1 MKTFSLFLE
10 DTGYQGG
17 TAPIV
22 EPPKVDPVS
31 GTALVKSEDDPMKE
45 EDTDDID
52 EVAAIRS
59 VNKELADIALDN
71 LDEALEK
78 IQEVLATIGVTFDQ
92 ESAKSALASS
102 DEIEVAL
109 HDNPT
114 DAAEPIAIYGKD
126 DEGKEEPGEL
136 TLCVY
141 KDGENYKGHLHI
153 YFGEEKMRLSDISLE
168 DKDSDETEVTEE
180 EGEED
185 KNNPVDVVKM
195 DIPLFIRMLEFAR
208 EDAVDDEQL
217 HAVTERIT
225 KMAAEGDIITM
236 AEYDKIVGA
245 STEEKES
252 EDPNKD
258 PNASEIKKQGHIEVY
273 ESKSKSL
280 ESFLKESS
288 EDDSPQV
295 VVYLKGKDV
304 RSKVVKNKHAAHL
317 VIKTEKADGIISI
330 TPVDTDEINKAKD
343 QADTVKKD
351 AKVKAKKKLENEAKK
366 VAQLP
371 MDEDEG
377 QGIPPHGSENMEMDQ
392 TDKLTTESMK
402 DDDII
407 KLASQH
413 GFKSGGLP
421 VMDKDGTKR
430 ITMTHPSG
438 HVLNIASYHHNPNDI
453 NKHYRGQ
460 STWSMGNGNNK
471 VIAMGHD
478 VSQLTHELGKVSP
491 MTEADMDQNDGKNGN
506 YSPGYEGAADKDR
519 GSSRN
524 PHKFVNGKKIPLTDP
539 KEIAAYD
546 AAYKGASTDKGTDNA
561 RPRGATDRPS
571 GQYGEEMQEE
581 DSAKVIG
588 DIVKIASGPM
598 KELPHGNDLHKVID
612 VQDGK
617 LLIQPWDQETEK
629 PFPLKNIK
637 YPHSAVLVDAA
648 DITSHDL
655 LGMDIRLKEEG
666 EGDDQYPVHNG
677 EKNEEDEEE
686 DDDSLTRPMTH

>member
-31 GTALVKSEDDPMKE
+31 GTSLVKSEDDPMKE

-59 VNKELADIALDN
+59 VNKELADIALDD

-92 ESAKSALASS
+92 ESAKSALGSS
-102 DEIEVAL
+102 DQIEVAL

-114 DAAEPIAIYGKD
+114 DVAEPIAIYGKD
-126 DEGKEEPGEL
+126 DEGNEEAGEL
-136 TLCVY
+136 TLCIHKDDDDY
-141 KDGENYKGHLHI
+141 KAYLHV
-153 YFGEEKMRLSDISLE
+153 YFGEEQMRLSDLSLE
-168 DKDSDETEVTEE
+168 DKDGEDNATDLTSKYTDSEEMSEE

-185 KNNPVDVVKM
+185 KTNPVDVVKM

-225 KMAAEGDIITM
+225 KMAAEGNIITM

-245 STEEKES
+245 PGEEKES

-258 PNASEIKKQGHIEVY
+258 PNASEIKKTGHIEVY
-273 ESKSKSL
+273 ESKPKTL
-280 ESFLKESS
+280 ESFLQESS

-392 TDKLTTESMK
+392 TDKL
-402 DDDII
+402 
-407 KLASQH
+407 
-413 GFKSGGLP
+413 
-421 VMDKDGTKR
+421 
-430 ITMTHPSG
+430 
-438 HVLNIASYHHNPNDI
+438 
-453 NKHYRGQ
+453 
-460 STWSMGNGNNK
+460 
-471 VIAMGHD
+471 
-478 VSQLTHELGKVSP
+478 
-491 MTEADMDQNDGKNGN
+491 
-506 YSPGYEGAADKDR
+506 
-519 GSSRN
+519 
-524 PHKFVNGKKIPLTDP
+524 
-539 KEIAAYD
+539 KED
-546 AAYKGASTDKGTDNA
+546 
-561 RPRGATDRPS
+561 
-571 GQYGEEMQEE
+571 

-598 KELPHGNDLHKVID
+598 KELPHGNDLHKIID

-655 LGMDIRLKEEG
+655 LGMDIRLKEEDGPDSDPAHDLSGPGILTMPVRLSAAKTRG
-666 EGDDQYPVHNG
+666 EQRAVLQAIANDPKDTFAPKAKRLLSKLFGIKEEDDSAPDDEQN
-677 EKNEEDEEE
+677 NEDEEE
-686 DDDSLTRPMTH
+686 DEDAVPRPMTH

>member
-31 GTALVKSEDDPMKE
+31 GTSLIKSEDDPMKE

-102 DEIEVAL
+102 DQIEVAL

-114 DAAEPIAIYGKD
+114 DVAEPIAIYGKD
-126 DEGKEEPGEL
+126 DEGNEEPGEL
-136 TLCVY
+136 TLCIHKDDDDY
-141 KDGENYKGHLHI
+141 KAYIHI

-168 DKDSDETEVTEE
+168 DKDGEDTATDLTSKYTDSEEMSEE

-258 PNASEIKKQGHIEVY
+258 PNASEIHKKGHIEVY

-280 ESFLKESS
+280 ESFLNESS

-343 QADTVKKD
+343 QADTVKKE
-351 AKVKAKKKLENEAKK
+351 AKVKAKKKLENEEKK
-366 VAQLP
+366 ASNP
-371 MDEDEG
+371 KSMMDEAPAQRVIHVTDKSGKTTDIQIKPNVGDATLLDMITTTRKKFPNHKLEYSENGGIKEPLGEDED

-392 TDKLTTESMK
+392 TDKLK
-402 DDDII
+402 
-407 KLASQH
+407 
-413 GFKSGGLP
+413 
-421 VMDKDGTKR
+421 
-430 ITMTHPSG
+430 
-438 HVLNIASYHHNPNDI
+438 
-453 NKHYRGQ
+453 
-460 STWSMGNGNNK
+460 
-471 VIAMGHD
+471 
-478 VSQLTHELGKVSP
+478 
-491 MTEADMDQNDGKNGN
+491 
-506 YSPGYEGAADKDR
+506 
-519 GSSRN
+519 
-524 PHKFVNGKKIPLTDP
+524 
-539 KEIAAYD
+539 
-546 AAYKGASTDKGTDNA
+546 
-561 RPRGATDRPS
+561 
-571 GQYGEEMQEE
+571 EE

-686 DDDSLTRPMTH
+686 DEDDVPRPMTH

>member
-10 DTGYQGG
+10 DTGYQGD

-31 GTALVKSEDDPMKE
+31 GTSLIKSEDDPMKE

-52 EVAAIRS
+52 EASAIRS
-59 VNKELADIALDN
+59 VNKELADIALDD

-92 ESAKSALASS
+92 ESAKSALESS
-102 DEIEVAL
+102 NQIEVGI

-114 DAAEPIAIYGKD
+114 DDTEPIAIYGKD
-126 DEGKEEPGEL
+126 DDGNEEPGEL
-136 TLCVY
+136 TLCIHKEDDDY
-141 KDGENYKGHLHI
+141 KAYLNI
-153 YFGEEKMRLSDISLE
+153 YFGEEKMRLSDLSLDNKNDE
-168 DKDSDETEVTEE
+168 DNATNLTSKYTDSEEMSEE

-185 KNNPVDVVKM
+185 KDNPVDVVKM

-217 HAVTERIT
+217 HVVTERIT

-245 STEEKES
+245 STEVKES

-258 PNASEIKKQGHIEVY
+258 PNDSEIKKQGHIEVY

-351 AKVKAKKKLENEAKK
+351 AKVKAKKKLEQEEKKALNPYAVGMAAAMKSADDNPPLEKSTITKAHEIAKSM
-366 VAQLP
+366 
-371 MDEDEG
+371 MDEAPIVRTIHITDKSGKTTDIQVKPNVDDNTLMNTIVATRKKYPNHKLEYSENGGIKEPLGEDKG
-377 QGIPPHGSENMEMDQ
+377 QGIPPHGSENMDMDQ
-392 TDKLTTESMK
+392 TDKLK
-402 DDDII
+402 
-407 KLASQH
+407 
-413 GFKSGGLP
+413 
-421 VMDKDGTKR
+421 
-430 ITMTHPSG
+430 
-438 HVLNIASYHHNPNDI
+438 
-453 NKHYRGQ
+453 
-460 STWSMGNGNNK
+460 
-471 VIAMGHD
+471 
-478 VSQLTHELGKVSP
+478 
-491 MTEADMDQNDGKNGN
+491 
-506 YSPGYEGAADKDR
+506 
-519 GSSRN
+519 
-524 PHKFVNGKKIPLTDP
+524 
-539 KEIAAYD
+539 
-546 AAYKGASTDKGTDNA
+546 
-561 RPRGATDRPS
+561 
-571 GQYGEEMQEE
+571 EE

-598 KELPHGNDLHKVID
+598 KELPHGNDLHKIID

-637 YPHSAVLVDAA
+637 YPHSAVLVDAD

-666 EGDDQYPVHNG
+666 EGDDEYPVHNN
-677 EKNEEDEEE
+677 EKNEEDEE
-686 DDDSLTRPMTH
+686 DDDTLTRPITH

>member
-31 GTALVKSEDDPMKE
+31 GTSLVKSEDDPMKE

-52 EVAAIRS
+52 EVSSIRS
-59 VNKELADIALDN
+59 VNKELADIALDD

-92 ESAKSALASS
+92 ESAKSALGSS
-102 DEIEVAL
+102 DQIEVAL

-126 DEGKEEPGEL
+126 DEGNEEPGEL
-136 TLCVY
+136 TLCIHKDDDDY
-141 KDGENYKGHLHI
+141 KAYLHV
-153 YFGEEKMRLSDISLE
+153 YFGEEKMRLSDLSLE
-168 DKDSDETEVTEE
+168 DKDSDETEVTEAE
-180 EGEED
+180 EED
-185 KNNPVDVVKM
+185 KDNPVDVVKM

-225 KMAAEGDIITM
+225 KMAAEGNIITM

-245 STEEKES
+245 PGEEKES

-258 PNASEIKKQGHIEVY
+258 PNASEIKKTGHIEVY
-273 ESKSKSL
+273 ESKSKTL
-280 ESFLKESS
+280 ESFLQESS

-330 TPVDTDEINKAKD
+330 TPVDTDEINKAKT

-351 AKVKAKKKLENEAKK
+351 AKVKAKKKLENEEKK
-366 VAQLP
+366 ANNP
-371 MDEDEG
+371 KSMMDEAPTQRVIHVTDKSGKKTDIQVKPNVGDATLLDMIATTRKKFPNHKLEYSENGGMKEPLGEDEG

-392 TDKLTTESMK
+392 TDKLKEE
-402 DDDII
+402 
-407 KLASQH
+407 
-413 GFKSGGLP
+413 GP
-421 VMDKDGTKR
+421 
-430 ITMTHPSG
+430 
-438 HVLNIASYHHNPNDI
+438 
-453 NKHYRGQ
+453 
-460 STWSMGNGNNK
+460 
-471 VIAMGHD
+471 
-478 VSQLTHELGKVSP
+478 
-491 MTEADMDQNDGKNGN
+491 DGKNGN

-539 KEIAAYD
+539 EEIAAYD

-666 EGDDQYPVHNG
+666 EDDDQYPVNNG

>member
-31 GTALVKSEDDPMKE
+31 GTSLVKSEDDPMKE

-59 VNKELADIALDN
+59 VNKELADIALDD

-168 DKDSDETEVTEE
+168 DKDGEDTATDLTSKYTDSEEMSEE

-217 HAVTERIT
+217 HTVTERIT

-258 PNASEIKKQGHIEVY
+258 PNASEINKKGHIEVY
-273 ESKSKSL
+273 ESKFKSL
-280 ESFLKESS
+280 ELFLKESS

-304 RSKVVKNKHAAHL
+304 RSEVVKNKHAAHL

-392 TDKLTTESMK
+392 TDKLKEEDS
-402 DDDII
+402 
-407 KLASQH
+407 
-413 GFKSGGLP
+413 
-421 VMDKDGTKR
+421 
-430 ITMTHPSG
+430 
-438 HVLNIASYHHNPNDI
+438 
-453 NKHYRGQ
+453 
-460 STWSMGNGNNK
+460 
-471 VIAMGHD
+471 
-478 VSQLTHELGKVSP
+478 E
-491 MTEADMDQNDGKNGN
+491 DGKNGN
-506 YSPGYEGAADKDR
+506 YSAGYEGAADKDR

-524 PHKFVNGKKIPLTDP
+524 PHKFVNGKKLPLTDP
-539 KEIAAYD
+539 EELAAYD

-588 DIVKIASGPM
+588 DIVKIVSGPT
-598 KELPHGNDLHKVID
+598 KDLHHGNDLHKVIH

-617 LLIQPWDQETEK
+617 LLIQPWDQETKK

-655 LGMDIRLKEEG
+655 LGMDIRLKEEDGPDSDPAHKLSGPGILTMPVQLSAAKTRGEQRAVLQAIANDPKDTFAPKAKRLLSKLFGIKEEG
-666 EGDDQYPVHNG
+666 EGDDQYP
-677 EKNEEDEEE
+677 EDEEE

>member
-22 EPPKVDPVS
+22 EHPKVDPVS
-31 GTALVKSEDDPMKE
+31 GTSLVKSEDDPMKE

-59 VNKELADIALDN
+59 VNKELADIALDD

-92 ESAKSALASS
+92 ESAKSALGSS
-102 DEIEVAL
+102 DQIEVAL

-126 DEGKEEPGEL
+126 DEGNEEPGEL
-136 TLCVY
+136 TLCIHKDDDDY
-141 KDGENYKGHLHI
+141 KAYLHV
-153 YFGEEKMRLSDISLE
+153 YFGEEQMRLSDLSLE
-168 DKDSDETEVTEE
+168 DKDSDGTEVTEE

-185 KNNPVDVVKM
+185 KDNPIDVVKM

-225 KMAAEGDIITM
+225 KMAAEGNIITM

-245 STEEKES
+245 STEENQS
-252 EDPNKD
+252 EDANED
-258 PNASEIKKQGHIEVY
+258 PNASEIKKTGHIEVY

-330 TPVDTDEINKAKD
+330 TPVDTDEINKAKT

-392 TDKLTTESMK
+392 TDKLKEE
-402 DDDII
+402 
-407 KLASQH
+407 
-413 GFKSGGLP
+413 GP
-421 VMDKDGTKR
+421 DGR
-430 ITMTHPSG
+430 
-438 HVLNIASYHHNPNDI
+438 
-453 NKHYRGQ
+453 
-460 STWSMGNGNNK
+460 
-471 VIAMGHD
+471 
-478 VSQLTHELGKVSP
+478 
-491 MTEADMDQNDGKNGN
+491 NGN
-506 YSPGYEGAADKDR
+506 YSAGFQGALDRDKGY
-519 GSSRN
+519 SRN
-524 PHKFVNGKKIPLTDP
+524 PRKFVDGKKLPLSDT
-539 KEIAAYD
+539 EIAAYD
-546 AAYKGASTDKGTDNA
+546 AAYKGTPLDTKSTSNRQPNIIGGRTSPYE
-561 RPRGATDRPS
+561 PR
-571 GQYGEEMQEE
+571 
-581 DSAKVIG
+581 
-588 DIVKIASGPM
+588 
-598 KELPHGNDLHKVID
+598 
-612 VQDGK
+612 
-617 LLIQPWDQETEK
+617 
-629 PFPLKNIK
+629 
-637 YPHSAVLVDAA
+637 
-648 DITSHDL
+648 
-655 LGMDIRLKEEG
+655 
-666 EGDDQYPVHNG
+666 
-677 EKNEEDEEE
+677 
-686 DDDSLTRPMTH
+686 

>member
-45 EDTDDID
+45 DVTDDID
-52 EVAAIRS
+52 EVSAIRS
-59 VNKELADIALDN
+59 VNKELADIALDD

-78 IQEVLATIGVTFDQ
+78 IQEVIATIGVTFDQ
-92 ESAKSALASS
+92 ESAKSALESS
-102 DEIEVAL
+102 DQIEVAL

-114 DAAEPIAIYGKD
+114 DVAEPIAIYGKD
-126 DEGKEEPGEL
+126 DEGNEEPGEL
-136 TLCVY
+136 TLCIHKDDDDY
-141 KDGENYKGHLHI
+141 KAYLHV
-153 YFGEEKMRLSDISLE
+153 YFGEEKMRLSDLSLDNKNDEDNAADLTSKYTDSEEMSEEESEE
-168 DKDSDETEVTEE
+168 DKD
-180 EGEED
+180 
-185 KNNPVDVVKM
+185 NPVDVVKM

-225 KMAAEGDIITM
+225 KMAAEGKIITM

-245 STEEKES
+245 STEEQES
-252 EDPNKD
+252 KDPNTDPNTD
-258 PNASEIKKQGHIEVY
+258 PNASEIKKTGHVEVY
-273 ESKSKSL
+273 ESKSL

-366 VAQLP
+366 VATDP
-371 MDEDEG
+371 TSMMDEAPVQRTIHITDKSGKTTDIQVKPNVDDNTLMNTIVATRKKYPNHKLEYSENGGIKEPLGEDEG
-377 QGIPPHGSENMEMDQ
+377 QGIPPHGSENMDMDQ
-392 TDKLTTESMK
+392 TDKLK
-402 DDDII
+402 
-407 KLASQH
+407 
-413 GFKSGGLP
+413 
-421 VMDKDGTKR
+421 
-430 ITMTHPSG
+430 
-438 HVLNIASYHHNPNDI
+438 
-453 NKHYRGQ
+453 
-460 STWSMGNGNNK
+460 
-471 VIAMGHD
+471 
-478 VSQLTHELGKVSP
+478 
-491 MTEADMDQNDGKNGN
+491 
-506 YSPGYEGAADKDR
+506 
-519 GSSRN
+519 
-524 PHKFVNGKKIPLTDP
+524 
-539 KEIAAYD
+539 
-546 AAYKGASTDKGTDNA
+546 
-561 RPRGATDRPS
+561 
-571 GQYGEEMQEE
+571 EE

-598 KELPHGNDLHKVID
+598 KELPHGNDLHKIID

-666 EGDDQYPVHNG
+666 EGDDEYPVHNN
-677 EKNEEDEEE
+677 EKNEEDEE
-686 DDDSLTRPMTH
+686 DDDPLTRPMTH

>member
-31 GTALVKSEDDPMKE
+31 GTSLVKSEDDPMKE

-52 EVAAIRS
+52 EVSSIRS
-59 VNKELADIALDN
+59 VNKELADIALDD

-92 ESAKSALASS
+92 ESAKSALGSS
-102 DEIEVAL
+102 DQIEVAL

-126 DEGKEEPGEL
+126 DEGNEEPGEL
-136 TLCVY
+136 TLCIY
-141 KDGENYKGHLHI
+141 KDADDYKAYLHV
-153 YFGEEKMRLSDISLE
+153 YFGEEKMRLSDLSLE
-168 DKDSDETEVTEE
+168 DKDSDETEVTEAE
-180 EGEED
+180 EED
-185 KNNPVDVVKM
+185 KDNPVDVVKM

-225 KMAAEGDIITM
+225 KMAAEGNIITM

-245 STEEKES
+245 PGEEKES

-258 PNASEIKKQGHIEVY
+258 PNASEIKKTGHIEVY
-273 ESKSKSL
+273 ESKSKTL
-280 ESFLKESS
+280 ESFLQESS

-392 TDKLTTESMK
+392 TDKLKEE
-402 DDDII
+402 
-407 KLASQH
+407 
-413 GFKSGGLP
+413 GP
-421 VMDKDGTKR
+421 
-430 ITMTHPSG
+430 
-438 HVLNIASYHHNPNDI
+438 
-453 NKHYRGQ
+453 
-460 STWSMGNGNNK
+460 
-471 VIAMGHD
+471 
-478 VSQLTHELGKVSP
+478 
-491 MTEADMDQNDGKNGN
+491 DGKNGN

-539 KEIAAYD
+539 EEIAAYD

-598 KELPHGNDLHKVID
+598 KELPHGNDLHKIID

-666 EGDDQYPVHNG
+666 EDDDQYPVNNG

>member
-31 GTALVKSEDDPMKE
+31 GTALVKSEDDPME
-45 EDTDDID
+45 DDDTDDID
-52 EVAAIRS
+52 EVSAIRS
-59 VNKELADIALDN
+59 VNKELADIALDD

-92 ESAKSALASS
+92 ESAKSALESS
-102 DEIEVAL
+102 DQIEVAL

-114 DAAEPIAIYGKD
+114 DVAEPIAIYGKD
-126 DEGKEEPGEL
+126 DEGNEEPGEL
-136 TLCVY
+136 TLCIHKDDDDY
-141 KDGENYKGHLHI
+141 KAYLHV
-153 YFGEEKMRLSDISLE
+153 YFGEEQMRLSDLSLE
-168 DKDSDETEVTEE
+168 DKDGEDNATDLTSKYTDSEEMSEE

-185 KNNPVDVVKM
+185 KDNPIDVVKM

-217 HAVTERIT
+217 HTVTERIT
-225 KMAAEGDIITM
+225 KMAAEGNIITM

-245 STEEKES
+245 STEEQES
-252 EDPNKD
+252 KDPNTD
-258 PNASEIKKQGHIEVY
+258 PNASEIKKTGHVEVY
-273 ESKSKSL
+273 ESEFKSL
-280 ESFLKESS
+280 ESFLKEAS

-366 VAQLP
+366 VATDP
-371 MDEDEG
+371 TSMMDEAPVQRTIHITDKSGKTTDIQVKPNVDDNTLMNTIVATRKKYPNHKLEYSENGGIKEPLGEDEG
-377 QGIPPHGSENMEMDQ
+377 QGIPPHGSENMDMDQ
-392 TDKLTTESMK
+392 TDKLK
-402 DDDII
+402 
-407 KLASQH
+407 
-413 GFKSGGLP
+413 
-421 VMDKDGTKR
+421 
-430 ITMTHPSG
+430 
-438 HVLNIASYHHNPNDI
+438 
-453 NKHYRGQ
+453 
-460 STWSMGNGNNK
+460 
-471 VIAMGHD
+471 
-478 VSQLTHELGKVSP
+478 
-491 MTEADMDQNDGKNGN
+491 
-506 YSPGYEGAADKDR
+506 
-519 GSSRN
+519 
-524 PHKFVNGKKIPLTDP
+524 
-539 KEIAAYD
+539 
-546 AAYKGASTDKGTDNA
+546 
-561 RPRGATDRPS
+561 
-571 GQYGEEMQEE
+571 EE

-598 KELPHGNDLHKVID
+598 KELPHGNDLHKIID

-629 PFPLKNIK
+629 PFLLKNIK

-666 EGDDQYPVHNG
+666 EGDDEYPVHNN
-677 EKNEEDEEE
+677 EKNEEDEE
-686 DDDSLTRPMTH
+686 DDDPLTRPMTH

>member
-31 GTALVKSEDDPMKE
+31 GTALVKSEDDPME
-45 EDTDDID
+45 DEDTDDID
-52 EVAAIRS
+52 EVAAIRA
-59 VNKELADIALDN
+59 VNKELADIALDD

-92 ESAKSALASS
+92 ESAKSALESS
-102 DEIEVAL
+102 DQIEVAL

-185 KNNPVDVVKM
+185 KDNPVDVVKM

-245 STEEKES
+245 STEENQS
-252 EDPNKD
+252 EDANED
-258 PNASEIKKQGHIEVY
+258 PNASEIKKTGHIEVY

-330 TPVDTDEINKAKD
+330 TPVDTDEINKAKT

-351 AKVKAKKKLENEAKK
+351 AKAKAKKKLENEEKK
-366 VAQLP
+366 ANNP
-371 MDEDEG
+371 KSMMDEAPTQRVIHVTDKSGKKTDIQVKPNVGDATLLDMIAATRKKFPNHKLGYSENGGMEEPLGEDEG

-392 TDKLTTESMK
+392 PDKLKE
-402 DDDII
+402 DD
-407 KLASQH
+407 LE
-413 GFKSGGLP
+413 
-421 VMDKDGTKR
+421 DGR
-430 ITMTHPSG
+430 
-438 HVLNIASYHHNPNDI
+438 
-453 NKHYRGQ
+453 
-460 STWSMGNGNNK
+460 
-471 VIAMGHD
+471 
-478 VSQLTHELGKVSP
+478 
-491 MTEADMDQNDGKNGN
+491 NGN
-506 YSPGYEGAADKDR
+506 YSAKFQGAADRDGGR
-519 GSSRN
+519 SRN
-524 PHKFVNGKKIPLTDP
+524 PRKFVNGKKIQLTDP
-539 KEIAAYD
+539 EEIKAYD
-546 AAYKGASTDKGTDNA
+546 AAYKGTPLDTKTTNNRQPNTIGGRTS
-561 RPRGATDRPS
+561 P
-571 GQYGEEMQEE
+571 MQEE

-588 DIVKIASGPM
+588 DIIKIASGPM
-598 KELPHGNDLHKVID
+598 KELPHGNDLHKIID

-637 YPHSAVLVDAA
+637 YPHSAVLIDPA

-655 LGMDIRLKEEG
+655 LGMDIRLKEE
-666 EGDDQYPVHNG
+666 DDSAPDDEDDEQNI
-677 EKNEEDEEE
+677 EDQEEDE
-686 DDDSLTRPMTH
+686 DVVPRPMTH

>member
-31 GTALVKSEDDPMKE
+31 GTSLVKSEDDPMKE

-102 DEIEVAL
+102 DDIEVAL

-126 DEGKEEPGEL
+126 DEGNEEPGEL

-141 KDGENYKGHLHI
+141 KDGEWNYKGHLHI

-351 AKVKAKKKLENEAKK
+351 AKVKAKKKLENEEKK
-366 VAQLP
+366 ASNP
-371 MDEDEG
+371 KSMMDEAPAQRVIHVTDKSGKTTDIQIKPNVGDATLLDMIATTRKKFPNHKLEYSENG
-377 QGIPPHGSENMEMDQ
+377 GMKEPLGEAEDQGIPPHGSENMEMDQ
-392 TDKLTTESMK
+392 TDKLK
-402 DDDII
+402 
-407 KLASQH
+407 
-413 GFKSGGLP
+413 
-421 VMDKDGTKR
+421 
-430 ITMTHPSG
+430 
-438 HVLNIASYHHNPNDI
+438 
-453 NKHYRGQ
+453 
-460 STWSMGNGNNK
+460 
-471 VIAMGHD
+471 
-478 VSQLTHELGKVSP
+478 
-491 MTEADMDQNDGKNGN
+491 
-506 YSPGYEGAADKDR
+506 
-519 GSSRN
+519 
-524 PHKFVNGKKIPLTDP
+524 
-539 KEIAAYD
+539 
-546 AAYKGASTDKGTDNA
+546 
-561 RPRGATDRPS
+561 
-571 GQYGEEMQEE
+571 EE

-588 DIVKIASGPM
+588 DIIKIASGPM

-637 YPHSAVLVDAA
+637 YPHSAILVDAA

-666 EGDDQYPVHNG
+666 ES
-677 EKNEEDEEE
+677 EEDEEDE
-686 DDDSLTRPMTH
+686 DAVPRPMTQ

>member
-31 GTALVKSEDDPMKE
+31 GTSLVKSEDDPMKE

-59 VNKELADIALDN
+59 VNKELADIALDD

-92 ESAKSALASS
+92 ESAKSALGSS
-102 DEIEVAL
+102 DQIEVAL

-114 DAAEPIAIYGKD
+114 DVAEPIAIYGKD
-126 DEGKEEPGEL
+126 DEGNEEAGEL
-136 TLCVY
+136 TLCIHKDDDDY
-141 KDGENYKGHLHI
+141 KAYLHV
-153 YFGEEKMRLSDISLE
+153 YFGEEQMRLSDLSLE
-168 DKDSDETEVTEE
+168 DKDGEDNATDLTSKYTDSEEMSEE

-185 KNNPVDVVKM
+185 KTNPVDVVKM

-225 KMAAEGDIITM
+225 KMAAEGNIITM

-245 STEEKES
+245 PGEEKES

-258 PNASEIKKQGHIEVY
+258 PNASEIKKTGHIEVY
-273 ESKSKSL
+273 ESKPKTL
-280 ESFLKESS
+280 ESFLQESS

-330 TPVDTDEINKAKD
+330 TPVDTDEINKAKT

-351 AKVKAKKKLENEAKK
+351 AKVKAKKKLENEEKK
-366 VAQLP
+366 ANNP
-371 MDEDEG
+371 KSMMDEAPTQRVIHVTDKSGKKTDIQVKPNVGDATLLDMIAATRKKFPNHKLGYSENGGMEEPLGEDEG

-392 TDKLTTESMK
+392 PDKLK
-402 DDDII
+402 
-407 KLASQH
+407 
-413 GFKSGGLP
+413 
-421 VMDKDGTKR
+421 
-430 ITMTHPSG
+430 
-438 HVLNIASYHHNPNDI
+438 
-453 NKHYRGQ
+453 
-460 STWSMGNGNNK
+460 
-471 VIAMGHD
+471 
-478 VSQLTHELGKVSP
+478 
-491 MTEADMDQNDGKNGN
+491 
-506 YSPGYEGAADKDR
+506 
-519 GSSRN
+519 
-524 PHKFVNGKKIPLTDP
+524 
-539 KEIAAYD
+539 
-546 AAYKGASTDKGTDNA
+546 
-561 RPRGATDRPS
+561 
-571 GQYGEEMQEE
+571 EE

-588 DIVKIASGPM
+588 DIIKIASGPM
-598 KELPHGNDLHKVID
+598 KELPHGNDLHKIID

-617 LLIQPWDQETEK
+617 LLIQPWDQETES

-637 YPHSAVLVDAA
+637 YPHSAVLIDPA

-655 LGMDIRLKEEG
+655 LGMDIRLKEE
-666 EGDDQYPVHNG
+666 EDSAPDEEDDGQ
-677 EKNEEDEEE
+677 NEEDEEE
-686 DDDSLTRPMTH
+686 DEDVVPRPMTH

>member
-22 EPPKVDPVS
+22 DPPKVD
-31 GTALVKSEDDPMKE
+31 SEDDPMKE

-52 EVAAIRS
+52 EVSAIRS
-59 VNKELADIALDN
+59 VNKELADIALDD

-92 ESAKSALASS
+92 ESAKSALGSS
-102 DEIEVAL
+102 DQIEVAL

-126 DEGKEEPGEL
+126 DEGNEEPGEL
-136 TLCVY
+136 TLCIHKDADDY
-141 KDGENYKGHLHI
+141 KAYLHI
-153 YFGEEKMRLSDISLE
+153 YFGEEKMRLSDLSLE
-168 DKDSDETEVTEE
+168 DKDSDETEVTEAE
-180 EGEED
+180 EED
-185 KNNPVDVVKM
+185 KDNPVDVVKM

-225 KMAAEGDIITM
+225 KMAAEGNIITM

-245 STEEKES
+245 STEEQES
-252 EDPNKD
+252 KD
-258 PNASEIKKQGHIEVY
+258 PNTSKIKKTGHIEVY
-273 ESKSKSL
+273 ESKSKTL
-280 ESFLKESS
+280 ESFLQESS

-295 VVYLKGKDV
+295 VVYLKVKDV

-351 AKVKAKKKLENEAKK
+351 AKVKAKKKLENEAKNEAKK
-366 VAQLP
+366 VATDP
-371 MDEDEG
+371 TSMMDEAPVQRTIHVTDKSGNKTDIQVKPNVGDATLLDMIAATRKKFPNDNLGYSQNGGMEEPLGDDEG
-377 QGIPPHGSENMEMDQ
+377 QGIPPP
-392 TDKLTTESMK
+392 DKLK
-402 DDDII
+402 
-407 KLASQH
+407 
-413 GFKSGGLP
+413 
-421 VMDKDGTKR
+421 
-430 ITMTHPSG
+430 
-438 HVLNIASYHHNPNDI
+438 
-453 NKHYRGQ
+453 
-460 STWSMGNGNNK
+460 
-471 VIAMGHD
+471 
-478 VSQLTHELGKVSP
+478 
-491 MTEADMDQNDGKNGN
+491 
-506 YSPGYEGAADKDR
+506 
-519 GSSRN
+519 
-524 PHKFVNGKKIPLTDP
+524 
-539 KEIAAYD
+539 
-546 AAYKGASTDKGTDNA
+546 
-561 RPRGATDRPS
+561 
-571 GQYGEEMQEE
+571 EE

-655 LGMDIRLKEEG
+655 LGMDIRLKEEDGPDG
-666 EGDDQYPVHNG
+666 EN
-677 EKNEEDEEE
+677 NEEDEEK
-686 DDDSLTRPMTH
+686 DDDSLPRPTTH

>member
-17 TAPIV
+17 TTPIV
-22 EPPKVDPVS
+22 VPPKVDPVS
-31 GTALVKSEDDPMKE
+31 GTSLVKSEDDPMKE

-52 EVAAIRS
+52 EVSAIRS
-59 VNKELADIALDN
+59 VNKELADIALDD

-92 ESAKSALASS
+92 ESAKSALGSS
-102 DEIEVAL
+102 DQIEVAL

-126 DEGKEEPGEL
+126 DEGNEEPGEL
-136 TLCVY
+136 TLCIHKDADDY
-141 KDGENYKGHLHI
+141 KAYLHV
-153 YFGEEKMRLSDISLE
+153 YFGEEQMRLSDLSLE
-168 DKDSDETEVTEE
+168 DKDSDETEVTEAE
-180 EGEED
+180 EED
-185 KNNPVDVVKM
+185 KDNPVDVVKM

-225 KMAAEGDIITM
+225 KMAAEGNIITM

-245 STEEKES
+245 STEENQS
-252 EDPNKD
+252 EDANED
-258 PNASEIKKQGHIEVY
+258 PNASEIKKTGHIEVY

-330 TPVDTDEINKAKD
+330 TPVDTDEINKAKT
-343 QADTVKKD
+343 QADTVKKE

-377 QGIPPHGSENMEMDQ
+377 QGIPPHGSENMKMDH
-392 TDKLTTESMK
+392 TDKLKE
-402 DDDII
+402 DD
-407 KLASQH
+407 SE
-413 GFKSGGLP
+413 
-421 VMDKDGTKR
+421 DGR
-430 ITMTHPSG
+430 
-438 HVLNIASYHHNPNDI
+438 
-453 NKHYRGQ
+453 
-460 STWSMGNGNNK
+460 
-471 VIAMGHD
+471 
-478 VSQLTHELGKVSP
+478 
-491 MTEADMDQNDGKNGN
+491 NGN
-506 YSPGYEGAADKDR
+506 YSADFQGALDRDKGR
-519 GSSRN
+519 SRN
-524 PHKFVNGKKIPLTDP
+524 PRKFVNGTKIQLTDP
-539 KEIAAYD
+539 EEIAAYD
-546 AAYKGASTDKGTDNA
+546 AAYKGTPLDTKTTNNRQPNTIGGRTS
-561 RPRGATDRPS
+561 P
-571 GQYGEEMQEE
+571 MQEE

-588 DIVKIASGPM
+588 DIIKIASGPM
-598 KELPHGNDLHKVID
+598 KELPHGNDLHKIID

-637 YPHSAVLVDAA
+637 YPHSAVLIDPA

-655 LGMDIRLKEEG
+655 LGMDIRLKEEDNSAPD
-666 EGDDQYPVHNG
+666 EEDDEQNK
-677 EKNEEDEEE
+677 EDQEEDE
-686 DDDSLTRPMTH
+686 DAVPRPMTH

>member
-52 EVAAIRS
+52 EASAIRS
-59 VNKELADIALDN
+59 VNKELADIALDD

-92 ESAKSALASS
+92 ESAKSALESS
-102 DEIEVAL
+102 NQIEVGI

-114 DAAEPIAIYGKD
+114 DDTEPIAIYGKD
-126 DEGKEEPGEL
+126 DDGNEEPGEL
-136 TLCVY
+136 TLCIHKEDDDY
-141 KDGENYKGHLHI
+141 KAYLHI
-153 YFGEEKMRLSDISLE
+153 YFGEEKMRLSDLSLDNKNDE
-168 DKDSDETEVTEE
+168 DTATDLTSKYTDSEEMSEE

-185 KNNPVDVVKM
+185 KDNPVDVVKM

-258 PNASEIKKQGHIEVY
+258 PNASEIKKQGRIEVY

-366 VAQLP
+366 VAADP
-371 MDEDEG
+371 TSMMDEAPVVRTIHITDKSGKTTDIQVKPNVDDNTLMSTIVATRKKYPNHKLEYSENSGMKEPLGEDEG
-377 QGIPPHGSENMEMDQ
+377 QGIPPHGSENMDMDQ
-392 TDKLTTESMK
+392 TDKLK
-402 DDDII
+402 
-407 KLASQH
+407 
-413 GFKSGGLP
+413 
-421 VMDKDGTKR
+421 
-430 ITMTHPSG
+430 
-438 HVLNIASYHHNPNDI
+438 
-453 NKHYRGQ
+453 
-460 STWSMGNGNNK
+460 
-471 VIAMGHD
+471 
-478 VSQLTHELGKVSP
+478 
-491 MTEADMDQNDGKNGN
+491 
-506 YSPGYEGAADKDR
+506 
-519 GSSRN
+519 
-524 PHKFVNGKKIPLTDP
+524 
-539 KEIAAYD
+539 
-546 AAYKGASTDKGTDNA
+546 
-561 RPRGATDRPS
+561 
-571 GQYGEEMQEE
+571 EE

-598 KELPHGNDLHKVID
+598 KELPHGNDLHKIID

-666 EGDDQYPVHNG
+666 EGDDEYPVHNN
-677 EKNEEDEEE
+677 EKNEE
-686 DDDSLTRPMTH
+686 DDDSLTRPITH

>member
-10 DTGYQGG
+10 DTDYQGG

-31 GTALVKSEDDPMKE
+31 GTSLVKSEDDPMKE

-185 KNNPVDVVKM
+185 KDNPVDVVKM

-258 PNASEIKKQGHIEVY
+258 PNASEIKTQGHIEVY

-280 ESFLKESS
+280 ESFLNESS

-295 VVYLKGKDV
+295 VVYLKGRDV

-351 AKVKAKKKLENEAKK
+351 AKVKAKKKLENEEKK
-366 VAQLP
+366 ASNP
-371 MDEDEG
+371 KSMMDEAPAQRVIHVTDKSGKTTDIQIKPNVGDATLLDMIATTRKKFPNHKLEYSENGGMKEPLGEDED

-392 TDKLTTESMK
+392 TDKLKEEDS
-402 DDDII
+402 
-407 KLASQH
+407 
-413 GFKSGGLP
+413 
-421 VMDKDGTKR
+421 
-430 ITMTHPSG
+430 
-438 HVLNIASYHHNPNDI
+438 
-453 NKHYRGQ
+453 
-460 STWSMGNGNNK
+460 
-471 VIAMGHD
+471 
-478 VSQLTHELGKVSP
+478 E
-491 MTEADMDQNDGKNGN
+491 DGKNGN
-506 YSPGYEGAADKDR
+506 YSAGYEGAADKDR

-524 PHKFVNGKKIPLTDP
+524 PHKFVNGKKLPLTDP
-539 KEIAAYD
+539 EEIAAYD
-546 AAYKGASTDKGTDNA
+546 AAYKGTPLDNKSTSNRQPNTIGGRTS
-561 RPRGATDRPS
+561 P
-571 GQYGEEMQEE
+571 MQEE

-666 EGDDQYPVHNG
+666 EGDDQYP
-677 EKNEEDEEE
+677 EDEEE
-686 DDDSLTRPMTH
+686 DEDAVPRPMTH

>member
-31 GTALVKSEDDPMKE
+31 GTSLVKSEDDPMKE

-52 EVAAIRS
+52 EVSAIRS
-59 VNKELADIALDN
+59 VNKELADIALDD

-92 ESAKSALASS
+92 ESAKSALESS
-102 DEIEVAL
+102 DQIEVAL

-114 DAAEPIAIYGKD
+114 DVAEPIAIYGKD
-126 DEGKEEPGEL
+126 DEGNEEPGEL
-136 TLCVY
+136 TLCIHKDDDDY
-141 KDGENYKGHLHI
+141 KAYLHV
-153 YFGEEKMRLSDISLE
+153 YFGEEQMRLSDLSLE
-168 DKDSDETEVTEE
+168 DKDSDETEVTEAE
-180 EGEED
+180 EED
-185 KNNPVDVVKM
+185 KDNPVDVVKM

-225 KMAAEGDIITM
+225 KMAAEGNIITM

-245 STEEKES
+245 PGEENQS
-252 EDPNKD
+252 EDANED
-258 PNASEIKKQGHIEVY
+258 PNASEIKKTGHIEVY
-273 ESKSKSL
+273 ESKSKTL

-330 TPVDTDEINKAKD
+330 TPVDTDEINKART
-343 QADTVKKD
+343 QADTVKKE
-351 AKVKAKKKLENEAKK
+351 AKVKAKKKLENEEKK
-366 VAQLP
+366 ANNP
-371 MDEDEG
+371 KSMMDEAPTQRVIHVTDKSGKKTDIQVKPNVGDATLLDMIATTRKKFPNHKLEYSENGGMKEPLGEDEG
-377 QGIPPHGSENMEMDQ
+377 QGIPPDGSENMEMDQ
-392 TDKLTTESMK
+392 PDKLK
-402 DDDII
+402 
-407 KLASQH
+407 
-413 GFKSGGLP
+413 
-421 VMDKDGTKR
+421 
-430 ITMTHPSG
+430 
-438 HVLNIASYHHNPNDI
+438 
-453 NKHYRGQ
+453 
-460 STWSMGNGNNK
+460 
-471 VIAMGHD
+471 
-478 VSQLTHELGKVSP
+478 
-491 MTEADMDQNDGKNGN
+491 
-506 YSPGYEGAADKDR
+506 
-519 GSSRN
+519 
-524 PHKFVNGKKIPLTDP
+524 
-539 KEIAAYD
+539 
-546 AAYKGASTDKGTDNA
+546 
-561 RPRGATDRPS
+561 
-571 GQYGEEMQEE
+571 EE

-588 DIVKIASGPM
+588 DIIKIASGPM
-598 KELPHGNDLHKVID
+598 KELPHGNDLHKIID

-637 YPHSAVLVDAA
+637 YPHSAVLIDPA

-655 LGMDIRLKEEG
+655 LGMDIRLKEE
-666 EGDDQYPVHNG
+666 DDSAPDDEDDEQNI
-677 EKNEEDEEE
+677 EDQEEDE
-686 DDDSLTRPMTH
+686 DVVPRPTTY

>member
-45 EDTDDID
+45 EDPDDID
-52 EVAAIRS
+52 EASAIRS
-59 VNKELADIALDN
+59 VNKELADIALDD

-92 ESAKSALASS
+92 ESAKSALESS
-102 DEIEVAL
+102 DQIEVAL

-126 DEGKEEPGEL
+126 DEGNEEPGEL
-136 TLCVY
+136 TLCIHKDDDDY
-141 KDGENYKGHLHI
+141 KAYLHI
-153 YFGEEKMRLSDISLE
+153 YFGEEKMRLSDLSIE
-168 DKDSDETEVTEE
+168 DKDGEDKATDLTSKYTDGEEMSEE

-245 STEEKES
+245 STEENES
-252 EDPNKD
+252 EDPNED
-258 PNASEIKKQGHIEVY
+258 PNASEIKKTGHIEVY

-343 QADTVKKD
+343 QADTVRKD

-366 VAQLP
+366 VVNP
-371 MDEDEG
+371 TSMMDEAPAQRVIHVTDKSGKKTDIQIKPNVGDATLVDMIATTRKKFPNHKLSYSENG
-377 QGIPPHGSENMEMDQ
+377 GMEEPLGEDDDQGIPPHGSENMEMDQ
-392 TDKLTTESMK
+392 TDKLK
-402 DDDII
+402 
-407 KLASQH
+407 
-413 GFKSGGLP
+413 
-421 VMDKDGTKR
+421 
-430 ITMTHPSG
+430 
-438 HVLNIASYHHNPNDI
+438 
-453 NKHYRGQ
+453 
-460 STWSMGNGNNK
+460 
-471 VIAMGHD
+471 
-478 VSQLTHELGKVSP
+478 
-491 MTEADMDQNDGKNGN
+491 
-506 YSPGYEGAADKDR
+506 
-519 GSSRN
+519 
-524 PHKFVNGKKIPLTDP
+524 
-539 KEIAAYD
+539 
-546 AAYKGASTDKGTDNA
+546 
-561 RPRGATDRPS
+561 
-571 GQYGEEMQEE
+571 EE

-588 DIVKIASGPM
+588 DIIKIASGPM

-637 YPHSAVLVDAA
+637 YPHSAILVDAA

-655 LGMDIRLKEEG
+655 LGMSVRLKEEDGPDSDPAHKLSGPGILTMPVQLSAAKTRGEQRAVLQAIANDPKDTFAPKAKRLLSKLFGIKEEG
-666 EGDDQYPVHNG
+666 EGDDQYPVHN
-677 EKNEEDEEE
+677 EEDEEE
-686 DDDSLTRPMTH
+686 DEDAVPRPMTH

>member
-45 EDTDDID
+45 EDPDDID
-52 EVAAIRS
+52 EASAIRS
-59 VNKELADIALDN
+59 VNKELADIALDD

-92 ESAKSALASS
+92 ESAKSALESS
-102 DEIEVAL
+102 DQIEVAL

-126 DEGKEEPGEL
+126 DEGNEEPGEL
-136 TLCVY
+136 TLCIHKDDDDY
-141 KDGENYKGHLHI
+141 KAYLHI
-153 YFGEEKMRLSDISLE
+153 YFGEEKMRLSDLSIE
-168 DKDSDETEVTEE
+168 DKDGEDKAADLTSKYTDGEEMSEE

-245 STEEKES
+245 STEENES
-252 EDPNKD
+252 EDPNED
-258 PNASEIKKQGHIEVY
+258 PNASEIKKTGHIEVY

-343 QADTVKKD
+343 QADTVRKD

-366 VAQLP
+366 VVNP
-371 MDEDEG
+371 TSMMDEAPAQRVIHVTDKSGKKTDIQIKPNVGDATLVDMIATTRKKFPNHKLSYSENG
-377 QGIPPHGSENMEMDQ
+377 GMEEPLGEAEDKGIPPHGSENMEMDQ
-392 TDKLTTESMK
+392 TDKLK
-402 DDDII
+402 
-407 KLASQH
+407 
-413 GFKSGGLP
+413 
-421 VMDKDGTKR
+421 
-430 ITMTHPSG
+430 
-438 HVLNIASYHHNPNDI
+438 
-453 NKHYRGQ
+453 
-460 STWSMGNGNNK
+460 
-471 VIAMGHD
+471 
-478 VSQLTHELGKVSP
+478 
-491 MTEADMDQNDGKNGN
+491 
-506 YSPGYEGAADKDR
+506 
-519 GSSRN
+519 
-524 PHKFVNGKKIPLTDP
+524 
-539 KEIAAYD
+539 
-546 AAYKGASTDKGTDNA
+546 
-561 RPRGATDRPS
+561 
-571 GQYGEEMQEE
+571 EE

-655 LGMDIRLKEEG
+655 LGMDIRLKEEDGSDSAPAHKLYGPAVSTIPVELSAVKTRGEQRAVLQAIANDPKDTFAPKAKRLLSKLFGIKEEG
-666 EGDDQYPVHNG
+666 EGDDEYPVH
-677 EKNEEDEEE
+677 NEEDEEE
-686 DDDSLTRPMTH
+686 DEDAVPRPMTH

>member
-31 GTALVKSEDDPMKE
+31 GTSLVKSEDDPMKE

-52 EVAAIRS
+52 EVSSIRS
-59 VNKELADIALDN
+59 VNKELADIALDD

-92 ESAKSALASS
+92 ESAKSALGSS
-102 DEIEVAL
+102 DQIEVAL

-126 DEGKEEPGEL
+126 DEGNEEPGEL
-136 TLCVY
+136 TLCIHKDADDY
-141 KDGENYKGHLHI
+141 KAYLHV
-153 YFGEEKMRLSDISLE
+153 YFGEEKMRLSDLSLE
-168 DKDSDETEVTEE
+168 DKDSDETEVTEAE
-180 EGEED
+180 EED
-185 KNNPVDVVKM
+185 KDNPVDVVKM

-225 KMAAEGDIITM
+225 KMAAEGNIITM

-245 STEEKES
+245 STEENQS
-252 EDPNKD
+252 EDANED
-258 PNASEIKKQGHIEVY
+258 PNASEIKKTGHIEVY

-413 GFKSGGLP
+413 GFEKEGEP
-421 VMDKDGTKR
+421 VMDKTGTKR

-438 HVLNIASYHHNPNDI
+438 HVLNIASFHHNPNDI
-453 NKHYRGQ
+453 NKQYKGQ

-471 VIAMGHD
+471 VVAMGHD
-478 VSQLTHELGKVSP
+478 ASQLTHELGKVSP
-491 MTEADMDQNDGKNGN
+491 MTEADMDQ
-506 YSPGYEGAADKDR
+506 
-519 GSSRN
+519 
-524 PHKFVNGKKIPLTDP
+524 TD
-539 KEIAAYD
+539 
-546 AAYKGASTDKGTDNA
+546 
-561 RPRGATDRPS
+561 
-571 GQYGEEMQEE
+571 GEEMQEE

-666 EGDDQYPVHNG
+666 EGDDQYPVNNG
-677 EKNEEDEEE
+677 EEDEEE
-686 DDDSLTRPMTH
+686 DEDAVPRPMTH

>member
-31 GTALVKSEDDPMKE
+31 GTALVKSEDDPME
-45 EDTDDID
+45 DEDTDDID
-52 EVAAIRS
+52 EVSAIRA
-59 VNKELADIALDN
+59 VNKELADIALDD

-92 ESAKSALASS
+92 ESAKSALESS
-102 DEIEVAL
+102 DQIEVAL

-126 DEGKEEPGEL
+126 DEGNEEPGEL
-136 TLCVY
+136 TLCIHKDDDDY
-141 KDGENYKGHLHI
+141 KTYLHV
-153 YFGEEKMRLSDISLE
+153 YFGEEQMRLSDLSLE

-185 KNNPVDVVKM
+185 KDNPVDVVKM

-217 HAVTERIT
+217 HTVTERIT
-225 KMAAEGDIITM
+225 KMAAEGNIITM

-245 STEEKES
+245 STEENQS
-252 EDPNKD
+252 EDANED
-258 PNASEIKKQGHIEVY
+258 PNASEIKKTGHIEVY
-273 ESKSKSL
+273 ESKSKTL
-280 ESFLKESS
+280 ESFLQESS

-330 TPVDTDEINKAKD
+330 TPVDTDEINKAKT

-351 AKVKAKKKLENEAKK
+351 AKVKAKKKLENEEKK
-366 VAQLP
+366 ANNPKSMMDEAPAQRVIHVTDKSGKKTDIQVKPDVGDATLLDMIAATRKKFP
-371 MDEDEG
+371 NHKLGYSVSGMEEPLGEDEG

-392 TDKLTTESMK
+392 PDKLK
-402 DDDII
+402 
-407 KLASQH
+407 
-413 GFKSGGLP
+413 
-421 VMDKDGTKR
+421 
-430 ITMTHPSG
+430 
-438 HVLNIASYHHNPNDI
+438 
-453 NKHYRGQ
+453 
-460 STWSMGNGNNK
+460 
-471 VIAMGHD
+471 
-478 VSQLTHELGKVSP
+478 
-491 MTEADMDQNDGKNGN
+491 
-506 YSPGYEGAADKDR
+506 
-519 GSSRN
+519 
-524 PHKFVNGKKIPLTDP
+524 
-539 KEIAAYD
+539 
-546 AAYKGASTDKGTDNA
+546 
-561 RPRGATDRPS
+561 
-571 GQYGEEMQEE
+571 EE

-588 DIVKIASGPM
+588 DIIKIASGPM
-598 KELPHGNDLHKVID
+598 KELPHGNDLHKIID

-637 YPHSAVLVDAA
+637 YPHSAVLIDPA

-655 LGMDIRLKEEG
+655 LGMDIRLKEE
-666 EGDDQYPVHNG
+666 DDPAPDEEDDEQN
-677 EKNEEDEEE
+677 KEDEEE
-686 DDDSLTRPMTH
+686 DEDVVPRPTTH

>member
-31 GTALVKSEDDPMKE
+31 GTSLVKSEDDPMKE

-59 VNKELADIALDN
+59 VNKELADIALDD

-92 ESAKSALASS
+92 ESAKSTLGSS
-102 DEIEVAL
+102 DQIEVAL
-109 HDNPT
+109 YDNPT
-114 DAAEPIAIYGKD
+114 DVAEPIAIYGKD
-126 DEGKEEPGEL
+126 DEGNEEPGEL
-136 TLCVY
+136 TLCIHKDDDDY
-141 KDGENYKGHLHI
+141 KAYLHV

-168 DKDSDETEVTEE
+168 DKDGEDNATDLTSKYTDSEEMSEE

-185 KNNPVDVVKM
+185 KTNPVDVVKM

-225 KMAAEGDIITM
+225 KMAAEGNIITM
-236 AEYDKIVGA
+236 AEYDKIVGV

-258 PNASEIKKQGHIEVY
+258 PNASEIKKKGHIEVY

-351 AKVKAKKKLENEAKK
+351 AKVKAKKKLENEEKK
-366 VAQLP
+366 ASNPKSMMDEAPAQRVIHVTDKSGKTTDIQIKPNVGDATLLDMIATTRKKYP
-371 MDEDEG
+371 NHKLEYSENGGMKEPLGEDEG
-377 QGIPPHGSENMEMDQ
+377 QGIPPYGSKNMEMDQ
-392 TDKLTTESMK
+392 T
-402 DDDII
+402 
-407 KLASQH
+407 
-413 GFKSGGLP
+413 
-421 VMDKDGTKR
+421 
-430 ITMTHPSG
+430 
-438 HVLNIASYHHNPNDI
+438 
-453 NKHYRGQ
+453 
-460 STWSMGNGNNK
+460 
-471 VIAMGHD
+471 
-478 VSQLTHELGKVSP
+478 
-491 MTEADMDQNDGKNGN
+491 
-506 YSPGYEGAADKDR
+506 DKDR

-539 KEIAAYD
+539 KEIADYD

-561 RPRGATDRPS
+561 RPRGATDR
-571 GQYGEEMQEE
+571 QYGEEMQEE

-598 KELPHGNDLHKVID
+598 KELTHGNDLHKVID

-666 EGDDQYPVHNG
+666 EGDDQYAVHNG

>member
-17 TAPIV
+17 TTPIV

-45 EDTDDID
+45 EDPDDID
-52 EVAAIRS
+52 EVSAIRS
-59 VNKELADIALDN
+59 VNKELADIALDD

-92 ESAKSALASS
+92 ESAKSALESS
-102 DEIEVAL
+102 DQIEVAL

-126 DEGKEEPGEL
+126 DEGNEEPGEL
-136 TLCVY
+136 TLCIHKDDDDY
-141 KDGENYKGHLHI
+141 KTYLHI
-153 YFGEEKMRLSDISLE
+153 YFGEERMRLSDLSLE

-245 STEEKES
+245 STEAKES
-252 EDPNKD
+252 EDPNED
-258 PNASEIKKQGHIEVY
+258 PNASEIKKTGHIEVY

-343 QADTVKKD
+343 QADTVRKD

-366 VAQLP
+366 VVNP
-371 MDEDEG
+371 TSMMDEAPAQRVIHITDKSGKKTDIQIKPNVGDATLVDMIATTRKKFPNHKLSYSENG
-377 QGIPPHGSENMEMDQ
+377 GMEEPLGEAEDQGIPPPGSENMEMDQ
-392 TDKLTTESMK
+392 TDKLK
-402 DDDII
+402 
-407 KLASQH
+407 
-413 GFKSGGLP
+413 
-421 VMDKDGTKR
+421 
-430 ITMTHPSG
+430 
-438 HVLNIASYHHNPNDI
+438 
-453 NKHYRGQ
+453 
-460 STWSMGNGNNK
+460 
-471 VIAMGHD
+471 
-478 VSQLTHELGKVSP
+478 
-491 MTEADMDQNDGKNGN
+491 
-506 YSPGYEGAADKDR
+506 
-519 GSSRN
+519 
-524 PHKFVNGKKIPLTDP
+524 
-539 KEIAAYD
+539 
-546 AAYKGASTDKGTDNA
+546 
-561 RPRGATDRPS
+561 
-571 GQYGEEMQEE
+571 EE

-588 DIVKIASGPM
+588 DIIKIASGPM

-637 YPHSAVLVDAA
+637 YPHSAILVDAA

-655 LGMDIRLKEEG
+655 LGMSVRLKEEG
-666 EGDDQYPVHNG
+666 EG
-677 EKNEEDEEE
+677 EEDEEE
-686 DDDSLTRPMTH
+686 DEDAVPRPMTH